1 MKVLLTRQNY
11 TDKQTTG
18 FMQILNDKDECIF
31 TCMTLELSWKE
42 NKVGLSCIP
51 TGTYNCVRC
60 QSPKRGIYYSVENVH
75 GRSCILVHTGNY
87 YSQIAGCILI
97 GRTLKKI
104 NSDDEL
110 DLTESIPT
118 LNVFQSIIGRSFT
131 LVIE

>member
-31 TCMTLELSWKE
+31 TCMTLELSWKA
-42 NKVGLSCIP
+42 NMVGISCIP
-51 TGTYNCVRC
+51 KGTYNCVRC
-60 QSPKRGIYYSVENVH
+60 QSPKRGIYYSVANVH

-87 YSQIAGCILI
+87 HTQIAGCILI

-118 LNVFQSIIGRSFT
+118 LNVFQSIIGRKFT